1 MRWWACSAFPTRS
14 PATLPMRSI
23 ALRRCLTLGAS
34 TSEHWERRI
43 DRVQDKHGL
52 HVGIAIGSL
61 NLLPLRPFSP
71 SHIGFIGDALN
82 MSARLMDEAEPGE
95 IVVSNAFYQALDE
108 DVQAEFVEN
117 RPIVAKNVGTLR
129 SWRRL
134 AER

>member
-1 MRWWACSAFPTRS
+1 MRQGAAGH
-14 PATLPMRSI
+14 
-23 ALRRCLTLGAS
+23 RRLD
-34 TSEHWERRI
+34 SEHWERRI

-61 NLLPLRPFSP
+61 NLLPLRPFAR

-82 MSARLMDEAEPGE
+82 MSARLMDEAKPGE